1 MHKGSIM
8 RVQINIEPLIE
19 HLKNKRIGVLAHAA
33 SILNQGE
40 HLLLAMKHEGI
51 EPVRIFSPEHGLWG
65 AAQDMEGVDHC
76 HDDIVNQDI
85 VSLYGHKLE
94 SLAPDDALL
103 DDLDDIVIDVQDVGA
118 RYYTFAYTALFLTQA
133 ALKRSIH
140 VHVIDRPNPINCV
153 DLEGNLV
160 HSDYRSFVG
169 MRSSMTRHGMTIG
182 EMLTMWCS
190 TENTPN
196 LDHLHICWMQN
207 YSRRMYFDQTGCI
220 WAMPSPNM
228 PTLDTAIVYPGMC
241 LIEGTNMSEGRGTT
255 RPFEIFG
262 APWVNVKASFE
273 ALKLLDLPGVIFR
286 PLDFKPMF
294 QKQAL
299 KLCHG
304 FQMHVTDRN
313 TFKPLLT
320 GIAILSVMHALH
332 PEFAWRTETY
342 EFVSD
347 RLAIDLLFGND
358 RVRKSIESQVNPY
371 HIVERMWA
379 ESADWRSQRDAYLN
393 AEYGKTTN

>member
-1 MHKGSIM
+1 M
-8 RVQINIEPLIE
+8 RVNICIEPLFE
-19 HLKNKRIGVLAHAA
+19 QLKNKRVGVLAHAA
-33 SILNQGE
+33 SILNNGE
-40 HLLLAMKHEGI
+40 HLLLAMKTSGI
-51 EPVRIFSPEHGLWG
+51 EPTRIFSPEHGLWG

-76 HDDIVNQDI
+76 HDDIVDQDI

-94 SLAPDDALL
+94 SLSPEDALL

-118 RYYTFAYTALFLTQA
+118 RYYTFAYTALFLAQA
-133 ALKRSIH
+133 ALKRHIR
-140 VHVIDRPNPINCV
+140 VHVIDRPNPINCIN
-153 DLEGNLV
+153 LEGNLV
-160 HSDYRSFVG
+160 DSDFRSFVG
-169 MRSSMTRHGMTIG
+169 MRSGMTRHGMTIG
-182 EMLTMWCS
+182 EMLSMWCT

-196 LDHLHICWMQN
+196 PECLHICWMEN
-207 YSRRMYFDQTGCI
+207 YSRRMYFDETGCI

-273 ALKLLDLPGVIFR
+273 ALKLLGLPGVIFR

-294 QKQAL
+294 QKQAG
-299 KLCHG
+299 KQCHG
-304 FQMHVTDRN
+304 FQMHVTDREQ
-313 TFKPLLT
+313 FRPLLT

-332 PEFAWRTETY
+332 PEFGWRTETY

-358 RVRKSIESQVNPY
+358 RVRKAIESQVNPY
-371 HIVERMWA
+371 QIADEMWNA
-379 ESADWRSQRDAYLN
+379 SARWREQREAFLHYR
-393 AEYGKTTN
+393 